1 MLTKNEYFAA
11 IKAEREKRVAAL
23 EAFRV
28 ATLTSNK
35 LDHREILTYAAHANR
50 YYKEM
55 VRLKK
60 EMRERFPVKVCTCG
74 AIETPESRV
83 EEEISW

>member
-1 MLTKNEYFAA
+1 MNKSEYFAA
-11 IKAEREKRVAAL
+11 IKIEREKRVAAL

-28 ATLTSNK
+28 ATLTPHK
-35 LDHREILTYAAHANR
+35 LDEREILSYAAHANR